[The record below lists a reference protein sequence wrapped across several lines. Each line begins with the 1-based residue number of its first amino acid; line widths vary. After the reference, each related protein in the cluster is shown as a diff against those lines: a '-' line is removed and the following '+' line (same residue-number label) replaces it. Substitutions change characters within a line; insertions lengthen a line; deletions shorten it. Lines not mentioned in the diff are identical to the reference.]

1 VKYVEVNAES
11 SVRLKANSLMI
22 EKDLKIINK
31 LIYRRVFIM
40 KKTVVINYTDD
51 SKKVINIE
59 ATDKEDLFNKIDL
72 HVVPTL
78 NKISGVSILPF
89 LN

>member
-1 VKYVEVNAES
+1 
-11 SVRLKANSLMI
+11 
-22 EKDLKIINK
+22 
-31 LIYRRVFIM
+31 M

-59 ATDKEDLFNKIDL
+59 ATDKQDLFNKIDL
-72 HVVPTL
+72 HVVPML
-78 NKISGVSILPF
+78 NDISGVSILPY